1 MIAVTP
7 EKIDE
12 SMLLMYKKPVFL
24 PLLLWFIMSLRAVYP
39 AAIEF
44 DRSSLIING
53 DQYSIEIAKTSSQR
67 QQGLMFRESL
77 SIRQGMLFVYPRPG
91 NHRIWMKN
99 TLIPLSVIWIDDNE
113 TVIEVKILPPCRLD
127 FCPSY
132 GVSEPA
138 KYIIELSSEVM
149 GIKSGDSIKGVKQ
162 FE

>member
-1 MIAVTP
+1 LIAVTP
-7 EKIDE
+7 EKIDG
-12 SMLLMYKKPVFL
+12 SMLLMHKKPVFL
-24 PLLLWFIMSLRAVYP
+24 PLLLWFIMSLQEVYP

-77 SIRQGMLFVYPRPG
+77 DVHEGMLFVYPQPG

-99 TLIPLSVIWIDDNE
+99 TLIPLLVIWLDGNE
-113 TVIEVKILPPCRLD
+113 TVIEVKILPPCKFD
-127 FCPSY
+127 PCPSY
-132 GVSEPA
+132 GVSKPA

-149 GIKSGDSIKGVKQ
+149 GVKSGDSIKGVKQ